1 MQADL
6 IIVLF
11 IPKKMEITKKENYQ
25 KPTIQVV
32 EIKQQCHILAGS
44 NPQSTLNVEYEEE
57 DA

>member
-1 MQADL
+1 
-6 IIVLF
+6 
-11 IPKKMEITKKENYQ
+11 MEITKKENYQ
-25 KPTIQVV
+25 KPTIQGV